1 MKKYFIV
8 LSFFTAIFFA
18 TQESRAQVNVQIGTY
33 YCPENQFSKVY
44 QSYQYIRWADFYE
57 GDAAGYIWGSNNY
70 GYNSDI
76 SNFTDSVLTGYVYDV
91 YLGNEVGE
99 NELDGYYLGRY
110 ILHGNDLG
118 YDGQGVVHLS
128 YYFDVDS
135 DDTDGENIGPCLRIY
150 FPDYDI
156 VGELVSYSFKLIIYR
171 VDNANYE
178 DYIDE

>member
-8 LSFFTAIFFA
+8 LSFFTAISFA

-57 GDAAGYIWGSNNY
+57 GDAAGYIWDHNNY
-70 GYNSDI
+70 NGIDLDI
-76 SNFTDSVLTGYVYDV
+76 SNFTDSILTGNVYDV

-118 YDGQGVVHLS
+118 YDGQGVVRLCYHPGV
-128 YYFDVDS
+128 YS
-135 DDTDGENIGPCLRIY
+135 DDTGEEHDGMCLRIY
-150 FPDYDI
+150 FPDYDMVENWFSI
-156 VGELVSYSFKLIIYR
+156 LS
-171 VDNANYE
+171 N
-178 DYIDE
+178 